1 MAGGKAVIA
10 DALIAAPA
18 LDLSVLAERN
28 RSIGWRRPGFAVAA
42 MIQQGLRTAAQAGR
56 PASGL
61 KASAAAKKMRRAAER
76 RRVRMSPRFV
86 NGLTFPN
93 SRACAFCC

>member
-42 MIQQGLRTAAQAGR
+42 MIEQELRTAAQSAR

-86 NGLTFPN
+86 TD
-93 SRACAFCC
+93 

>member
-1 MAGGKAVIA
+1 MARGKAVIA

-42 MIQQGLRTAAQAGR
+42 MIDAGTAHRGAVGKTRVGPQGQCSGEKDE
-56 PASGL
+56 ASRR
-61 KASAAAKKMRRAAER
+61 KKKGAHE
-76 RRVRMSPRFV
+76 SPFRHWIDD
-86 NGLTFPN
+86 PP
-93 SRACAFCC
+93 

>member
-28 RSIGWRRPGFAVAA
+28 RSIGWRKPGFAVAA
-42 MIQQGLRTAAQAGR
+42 MIEQELRTAVQSAR

-76 RRVRMSPRFV
+76 KKGAHESPFRHWIDI
-86 NGLTFPN
+86 PQ
-93 SRACAFCC
+93 